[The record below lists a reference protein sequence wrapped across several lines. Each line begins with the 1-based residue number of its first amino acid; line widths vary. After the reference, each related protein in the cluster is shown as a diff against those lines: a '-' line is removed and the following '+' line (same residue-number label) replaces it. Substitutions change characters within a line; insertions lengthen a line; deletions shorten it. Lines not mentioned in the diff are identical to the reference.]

1 MRSFNLNLNQNSE
14 INVTL
19 PNTPDKISDKNP
31 EDNPV
36 AFANAKSL
44 DGKTQL
50 TLNGNNLKIKTLS
63 NYTGNY
69 QVEIEYGSANGGL
82 EKTVLA
88 GQIIEHTWK
97 YLANPFVQPNDT
109 TKPIIW
115 NNFST
120 IDERNSYFDDRLY
133 NYDQIDKIENPDWVC
148 SDYVRAWIIAFNG
161 YPMEGLENNNWHNI
175 PAYDVTFR
183 VYNKPSHAAG
193 EVIVGDYVSNIS
205 DWRLIE
211 TQNDSTYS
219 PNKLKELGVY
229 EVEINYTFVK
239 ENDVQGKFLSSIP
252 LLKFVLNENN
262 DWVDSGYRS
271 TDINLVEERR

>member
-1 MRSFNLNLNQNSE
+1 M
-14 INVTL
+14 
-19 PNTPDKISDKNP
+19 
-31 EDNPV
+31 
-36 AFANAKSL
+36 
-44 DGKTQL
+44 
-50 TLNGNNLKIKTLS
+50 
-63 NYTGNY
+63 
-69 QVEIEYGSANGGL
+69 GGL